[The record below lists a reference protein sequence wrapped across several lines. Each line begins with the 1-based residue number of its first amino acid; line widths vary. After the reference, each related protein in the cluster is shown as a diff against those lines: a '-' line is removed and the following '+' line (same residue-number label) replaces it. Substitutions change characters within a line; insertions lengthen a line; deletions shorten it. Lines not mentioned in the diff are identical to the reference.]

1 MDSFARVRAFFGHG
15 KPPGNSNPIARPDDP
30 PPAPTPV
37 QPAPTLTP
45 FQQWVN
51 QGLGLPE
58 IMARLARGLSPDE
71 MAYYLAHSPI
81 VPVAATPS
89 VPVSPDPTPAAP
101 IEDRFSG
108 IVDRAGG
115 VRYWRAAA
123 GQEIVY
129 PVVCPVGKT
138 ITIDCLGEAPAAGPR
153 VERFKFWASG
163 PTGDIT
169 PRTDWGTEGT
179 ARFVVTGP
187 TWVHVV
193 PVTTG
198 AGYFEI
204 RAIES

>member
-1 MDSFARVRAFFGHG
+1 MSSFDHTLAPFGHG
-15 KPPGNSNPIARPDDP
+15 KPAANGNPIARPEDQ

-45 FQQWVN
+45 FQQWVD
-51 QGLGLPE
+51 QGVGLPE
-58 IMARLARGLSPDE
+58 IMARLARGLSEDE
-71 MAYYLAHSPI
+71 MAYYRAHHPV
-81 VPVAATPS
+81 VPVTPPPS
-89 VPVSPDPTPAAP
+89 VPVTPEPTPVTAT
-101 IEDRFSG
+101 EDRFSG

-129 PVVCPVGKT
+129 PVVCPIGKT

-153 VERFKFWASG
+153 VERFEFWAAG

-169 PRTDWGTEGT
+169 PRTTWGTEGT

-193 PVTTG
+193 PETTG

-204 RAIES
+204 RVIE